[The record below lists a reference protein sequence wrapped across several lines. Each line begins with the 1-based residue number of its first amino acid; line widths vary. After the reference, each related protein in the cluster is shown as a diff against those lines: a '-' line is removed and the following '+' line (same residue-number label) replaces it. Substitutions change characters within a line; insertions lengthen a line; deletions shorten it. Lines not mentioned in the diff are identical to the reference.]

1 VRGAEPGIAETVVGA
16 VRRALESL
24 GIELGPASA
33 PIGLVVPGVTADGLL
48 DGAAASLGDD
58 AIGLTLAT
66 RIPIGSLGAI
76 DYGFATSG
84 TLREALQLVA
94 RYYGV
99 ATQRVRLELVGDTRL
114 VFHRLTGS
122 EHSRHWLE
130 LPAAVIATRIRQTLG
145 EPELAFARVAFR
157 HGPPARRER
166 HDAFFGTRVAF
177 GAELDVLEFAPVLL
191 DRPLHTASKS
201 LAELLEQRLRELEPQ
216 MAAIDPVLDRVRR
229 TLIAML
235 DDGLTD
241 LETLATRLELS
252 KRTLQRTLRE
262 RGQSHTELVD
272 ELRSRRAAELL
283 DRGLR
288 VVEVAQ
294 RLGFSEPSAFFRAY
308 RRWTGTSPKGAR
320 SSR

>member
-24 GIELGPASA
+24 GIELAPASTTV
-33 PIGLVVPGVTADGLL
+33 GLVVPGVTADGLL
-48 DGAAASLGDD
+48 DGAAAALGDE
-58 AIGLTLAT
+58 ALGLTLST

-99 ATQRVRLELVGDTRL
+99 ATQRVRLELVDSTRL
-114 VFHRLTGS
+114 VFHRLAGAD
-122 EHSRHWLE
+122 HSRHWLE
-130 LPAAVIATRIRQTLG
+130 LPAALIATRIRQTLG
-145 EPELAFARVAFR
+145 EPELAFASVAFR
-157 HGPPARRER
+157 HGPPAHREA

-177 GAELDVLEFAPVLL
+177 GAELDALEFAPVLL
-191 DRPLHTASKS
+191 DRPLHTASRS

-216 MAAIDPVLDRVRR
+216 MAAVDPVLDRVRR

-241 LETLATRLELS
+241 LETLATRLEMS
-252 KRTLQRTLRE
+252 KRTLQRMLRE

-288 VVEVAQ
+288 VIEVAQ